1 MKTADRVRQI
11 LATRGLTLYQV
22 SKRSAEIFGRSS
34 LYFIPQRLYHEL
46 AIGMLSPNLHQLSA
60 LSRISNYRLSDW
72 LAVFGFPLDNIPKLQ
87 SIVPWRRTVLLDSSV
102 YDLEQ
107 WIPWFAE
114 QVSESPR
121 SAIAPLGKFVKR
133 GLPVRAKEL
142 LALGKK
148 RFLY

>member
-1 MKTADRVRQI
+1 METAERVRQI
-11 LATRGLTLYQV
+11 LSTRSLSLYQV
-22 SKRSAEIFGRSS
+22 SKRSAEMFGRSS

-46 AIGMLSPNLHQLSA
+46 AIGVLSPNLHQLAA

-114 QVSESPR
+114 KFSESPR
-121 SAIAPLGKFVKR
+121 PAIAPLGQFVKR
-133 GLPVRAKEL
+133 HLPVRAKDL
-142 LALGKK
+142 LGSA
-148 RFLY
+148 RNDSST